1 MITKHPL
8 LHRTR
13 LFITSALLTLFICQ
27 HSALASE
34 KGAEHKQHHDVGVHG
49 MALVMVGGKLIAS
62 HLPLHNSMH
71 EHQIIFTT
79 NISERP
85 ATSKQSQSQSQHQN
99 KQHQLP
105 QIVNSIEA
113 ALTKGQLITL
123 LPEVFSLSKLRNS
136 ELTDFTATIYQ
147 GHFERGGKPIAK
159 QVSFAIDQMLYQRKL
174 SNKGV
179 SNGEYNLI
187 NMGEGDVLAVH
198 QIGDKPSFDHLVWLT
213 STSEKLVALPTS
225 ITTDGEKL
233 SAQNKASL
241 NLQSELGKS
250 LEQHQSQLVFKQ
262 SLYFETQ
269 DFQ

>member
-49 MALVMVGGKLIAS
+49 MALVMVGDKLIAS

-85 ATSKQSQSQSQHQN
+85 ATSKHSQSQN

-105 QIVNSIEA
+105 QIVASMKA

-123 LPEVFSLSKLRNS
+123 LPEVFSLSKLRNG

-179 SNGEYNLI
+179 SNGEYDLI

-198 QIGDKPSFDHLVWLT
+198 QFGDKPSFDHLVWLT
-213 STSEKLVALPTS
+213 YKSEKLVALPTS
-225 ITTDGEKL
+225 ITTDGQKL

-250 LEQHQSQLVFKQ
+250 RAQHQSQLVFKQ